1 MLKNKITI
9 LSTGILDSRLSEKA
23 FDLDIIIDTIPFIST
38 TPVAAPGLQAQLKV
52 MEQQPAFIVF
62 TSAKAVEAVVAN
74 LETHPLHWRFFCI
87 SQATRKMVHKYFGG
101 SAIAATA
108 NSAGE
113 LAKEIINWGV
123 TDDLLFFCGDHRRDE
138 LPDRIRESGRKVKE
152 IVVYETILTPV
163 KINQPYDGIL
173 FFSPSAVQSFFSM
186 NQLPPET
193 ILFSIGHTT
202 AAELENNTT
211 NKIIIADKP
220 EKEELLKKV
229 IEYFN
234 K

>member
-9 LSTGILDSRLSEKA
+9 LSTGVLNSGLAEKA
-23 FDLDIIIDTIPFIST
+23 VDLEIIIETIPFIST
-38 TPVAAPGLQAQLKV
+38 TPAVTPALKAQLKV
-52 MEQQPAFIVF
+52 LEHQPAFIVF
-62 TSAKAVEAVVAN
+62 TSTKAVEAVVAN

-108 NSAGE
+108 DNAGE

-138 LPDRIRESGRKVKE
+138 LPDRIRESGKKVKE
-152 IVVYETILTPV
+152 IVAYETILTPA
-163 KINQPYDGIL
+163 KIDQPYDGIL

-186 NQLPPET
+186 NQVPPET
-193 ILFSIGHTT
+193 ILFSIGNTT

-220 EKEELLKKV
+220 EKEEVLKKV